1 MISTMKKELKKW
13 KELYDEFYK
22 LDELTGEVLRKL
34 KSEDRD
40 TTEEEELLFQK
51 KRSLWDEM
59 IETEKSILG
68 EYFISF
74 DYGERE
80 MEILEECSEEEWT
93 NAINVFKEAVLKVD
107 ELTNSRLC
115 FLFFEAA
122 LSKACTDLWG

>member
-1 MISTMKKELKKW
+1 MKKELKKW
-13 KELYDEFYK
+13 KELYDVSCE
-22 LDELTGEVLRKL
+22 LNELTLEVLRKL

-51 KRSLWDEM
+51 ERSLWDEM
-59 IETEKSILG
+59 NKVREVILG
-68 EYFISF
+68 EYCFTL
-74 DYGERE
+74 DNGERE

-107 ELTNSRLC
+107 ELTSNRLC